1 MIQNKEILNCTDTK
15 LRVRYGE
22 TDQMGYCYYGNY
34 AQYFEVGRVEALNT
48 MGMSYKDLEN
58 RGYMLPV
65 SSYSVKYI
73 RPAFYDDLLTI
84 RTKIIGLK
92 GVRIF
97 FEYEILNEAGELLT
111 TSETTLVF
119 VNSDTRKPVT
129 PPNDFVELIYPKKN
143 KI

>member
-1 MIQNKEILNCTDTK
+1 MIQNREILNCTETT

-34 AQYFEVGRVEALNT
+34 AQYFEVGRVDALGAY
-48 MGMSYKDLEN
+48 GMSYKDLEN

-65 SSYSVKYI
+65 STYSVKYI

-84 RTKIIGLK
+84 KTTIVDLK

-97 FEYEILNEAGELLT
+97 FEYEILNEEGQLLAT
-111 TSETTLVF
+111 AETTLVF
-119 VNSDTRKPVT
+119 VDSASRKPVS
-129 PPNDFVELIYPKKN
+129 PPNDFIKLIHSLKE
-143 KI
+143 